1 MFEAWAFVN
10 APLCRRAKE
19 WGIKMGQEPG
29 IPFEYDRVIDV
40 WTANNIYLAHNQY
53 GLWSQ
58 GWVSNVRIRNVRPQH
73 KSPIAWVVTLPAFL
87 LGLTGG
93 SLVRTDLRVYQSE
106 EPDPRADDVRLAY
119 RRRHVTS
126 RRERSANT
134 AADCLPWTYIALTKA
149 C

>member
-1 MFEAWAFVN
+1 MQKADTIRMEN
-10 APLCRRAKE
+10 LDIRAKE

-73 KSPIAWVVTLPAFL
+73 KNPIAWVVTAPCPFSF
-87 LGLTGG
+87 G
-93 SLVRTDLRVYQSE
+93 
-106 EPDPRADDVRLAY
+106 
-119 RRRHVTS
+119 
-126 RRERSANT
+126 
-134 AADCLPWTYIALTKA
+134 
-149 C
+149 

>member
-73 KSPIAWVVTLPAFL
+73 KSPIAWVVAAP
-87 LGLTGG
+87 
-93 SLVRTDLRVYQSE
+93 RVFAWADGWLFGAHRSSGISIR
-106 EPDPRADDVRLAY
+106 RA
-119 RRRHVTS
+119 
-126 RRERSANT
+126 
-134 AADCLPWTYIALTKA
+134 
-149 C
+149 